1 MNKVCGNKTDFDLIR
16 EDTSRIIFSYSY
28 KAIDDNL
35 GEWYEVYVYK
45 KQFNQIAANITI
57 PADEEG
63 FDMMTAIAKEM
74 LVQLQKEYD
83 KSDEVNCFLFG
94 GEKAWLDKDTRVGL
108 VNSCDV
114 REKKGHDDYT
124 VYFNGQPVTLPI
136 TLIRQILDDVEDYA
150 MSCYAVT
157 EQHLA
162 EIAALATR
170 KDILEY
176 DITQGYPSKL
186 EFTPNNV

>member
-1 MNKVCGNKTDFDLIR
+1 MNKVCGNKTDFALIR
-16 EDTSRIIFSYSY
+16 EDASRIIFSYSY

-57 PADEEG
+57 PIDKKDL
-63 FDMMTAIAKEM
+63 DMMTLIAKEM

-83 KSDEVNCFLFG
+83 KSDEVNCFLFN
-94 GEKAWLDKDTRVGL
+94 GEKAWLDKETRVGL

-114 REKKGHDDYT
+114 REKKGYDDYT
-124 VYFNGQPVTLPI
+124 VYFNGQAVTLPI
-136 TLIRQILDDVEDYA
+136 TVIRQILDDVEEYA

-176 DITQGYPSKL
+176 DITKGYPPKL
-186 EFTPNNV
+186 EFGTENE

>member
-1 MNKVCGNKTDFDLIR
+1 MNKVCGNRTDFALIK
-16 EDTSRIIFSYSY
+16 EDASRIIFSYSY

-57 PADEEG
+57 SADEKNI
-63 FDMMTAIAKEM
+63 DRMTVIAKEM

-94 GEKAWLDKDTRVGL
+94 GEKAWLDKETRVGL

-136 TLIRQILDDVEDYA
+136 TVIRQILDDVEDYA

-157 EQHLA
+157 EQHKA
-162 EIAALATR
+162 EIEALNKR
-170 KDILEY
+170 SDILSY
-176 DITQGYPSKL
+176 DITADYPEKL
-186 EFTPNNV
+186 VFNL